1 MKILSRFLS
10 LMILSAAVLSCSDD
24 DGDSTPEV
32 NLAGTWDLTEVNVS
46 SSVDVDGDG
55 SSSTNLLDEADCIS
69 GTLTINS
76 DMTWTFQQSQF
87 TVTTITNNQ
96 YAVQCSGTVQGT
108 GAWASNSTQIQF
120 QGSTLLGILQINGNE
135 LVKSEN
141 DDLPGIRSY
150 VYVRRP

>member
-1 MKILSRFLS
+1 LKPKFKIDMKILSRFLS
-10 LMILSAAVLSCSDD
+10 LMILSSAVLSCSDD

-108 GAWASNSTQIQF
+108 
-120 QGSTLLGILQINGNE
+120 
-135 LVKSEN
+135 
-141 DDLPGIRSY
+141 
-150 VYVRRP
+150 

>member
-1 MKILSRFLS
+1 MKNALKISMYLLLVF
-10 LMILSAAVLSCSDD
+10 MVSCSDD
-24 DGDSTPEV
+24 DGDTTADV

-46 SSVDVDGDG
+46 SAVDVDGDG

-69 GTLTINS
+69 GTLTIRE
-76 DMTWTFQQSQF
+76 DMTWSFQQSQF

-108 GAWASNSTQIQF
+108 GAWANNSTQVQF

-135 LVKSEN
+135 LVKTDG

-150 VYVRRP
+150 VYVRR

>member
-1 MKILSRFLS
+1 MKLLSRFRS
-10 LMILSAAVLSCSDD
+10 LMFLSAAVLSCSDD
-24 DGDSTPEV
+24 GGDSTPEV
-32 NLAGTWDLTEVNVS
+32 DLAGTWDLTEVNVS

-108 GAWASNSTQIQF
+108 GAWASNSAQIQF